1 MQLIL
6 LSGGSGRRLWPI
18 SNDKFSKQFIKLLR
32 GECGQTESM
41 IQRVVRQIRLSSLF
55 ANSEDGAASGKTD
68 GTTGSLTF
76 ATNIYQKDIIIN
88 QIGES
93 VGIVC
98 EPERRNTFPAIA
110 LATAYLSLEKH
121 CCDDEVVVV
130 MPCDVYTE
138 AGYFETLA
146 KMAREVEKGSA
157 ELVLMGIKPDSPSS
171 KFGYIVPSDSD
182 ALEKQGVCRV
192 ERFTEKPTREKA
204 EELLRKGALWN
215 GGVFA
220 FRLGYLREIS
230 GKYCNAADF
239 ESFRD
244 SYQSLPKISFDYEV
258 VEKAQSVA
266 VVSYQGKW
274 QDIGTW
280 NALCEELP
288 GNSVGNVLMGPGC
301 ENTHAVN
308 TLGIPMYCE
317 GVRDVVVAAS
327 PDGILV
333 CGKEASEGIKDK
345 VEQIITAPK
354 YEPTLWGS
362 RRELDASLDSSGIMT
377 RTCCITIEKGKSVCW
392 QSSAGKTSWT
402 VVQGSGTLT
411 STSAV
416 VPSAAAAPTDSA
428 APSAATS
435 AAATFKAGMTVNLR
449 AGEKYQL
456 SADLGEEIR
465 LIELKS
471 WKNDEL

>member
-18 SNDKFSKQFIKLLR
+18 SNDNCSKQFLKLLR
-32 GECGQTESM
+32 GDNGHTESM
-41 IQRVVRQIRLSSLF
+41 IQRVVRQIRQSSLF
-55 ANSEDGAASGKTD
+55 GGS
-68 GTTGSLTF
+68 TGSLTF

-88 QIGES
+88 QIGEG

-121 CCDDEVVVV
+121 CGDDEVVVV

-146 KMAREVEKGSA
+146 RMAAEVEEGSA
-157 ELVLMGIKPDSPSS
+157 ELVLMGIKPDYPSS
-171 KFGYIVPSDSD
+171 KFGYIVPSDPD
-182 ALEKQGVCRV
+182 ALEKQGACRV

-204 EELLRKGALWN
+204 EELLSQGALWN

-220 FRLGYLREIS
+220 FKLGYLRDIS
-230 GKYCNAADF
+230 SKYCSETEF
-239 ESFRD
+239 EAFRD
-244 SYQSLPKISFDYEV
+244 NYTTLPKISFDYEV

-280 NALCEELP
+280 NALCDELP
-288 GNSVGNVLMGPGC
+288 ERTIGPASFGPGC
-301 ENTHAVN
+301 DNSHAVN
-308 TLGIPMYCE
+308 TLDIPMYCE
-317 GVRDVVVAAS
+317 GVRDVIVAAS

-333 CGKEASEGIKDK
+333 CNKTASEGIKDK
-345 VEQIITAPK
+345 VEQLVSSPK
-354 YEPTLWGS
+354 FEPTLWGS

-411 STSAV
+411 STSAAA
-416 VPSAAAAPTDSA
+416 PSSAAALTDSAAAAPIDSA
-428 APSAATS
+428 TPIDSAVL
-435 AAATFKAGMTVNLR
+435 KAGMTVNLR

>member
-18 SNDKFSKQFIKLLR
+18 SNDNFSKQFIKLLR

-41 IQRVVRQIRLSSLF
+41 IQRVVRQIRQSSLF

-88 QIGES
+88 QIGED

-110 LATAYLSLEKH
+110 LSAAYLSLEKH

-204 EELLRKGALWN
+204 KELLRKGALWN

-317 GVRDVVVAAS
+317 GVRDVVIAAS

-333 CGKEASEGIKDK
+333 CGKDESEGIKDK

-411 STSAV
+411 STSA
-416 VPSAAAAPTDSA
+416 AAAPTDSA
-428 APSAATS
+428 APSVATS
-435 AAATFKAGMTVNLR
+435 AAAILKAGMTVNLR

>member
-18 SNDKFSKQFIKLLR
+18 SNDNCSKQFLKLLR
-32 GECGQTESM
+32 GDNGQAESM
-41 IQRVVRQIRLSSLF
+41 IQRVVRQIRHSSLF
-55 ANSEDGAASGKTD
+55 GGS
-68 GTTGSLTF
+68 TGSLTF

-88 QIGES
+88 QIGEG

-121 CCDDEVVVV
+121 CGDDEVVVV

-146 KMAREVEKGSA
+146 RMAAEVEKGSA
-157 ELVLMGIKPDSPSS
+157 ELVLMGIKPDYPSS
-171 KFGYIVPSDSD
+171 KFGYIVPSDPD
-182 ALEKQGVCRV
+182 ALEKQGACRV
-192 ERFTEKPTREKA
+192 ERFTEKPSKERA
-204 EELLRKGALWN
+204 EELLREGALWN

-220 FRLGYLREIS
+220 FKLGYLRDIS
-230 GKYCNAADF
+230 RKYCGETEF
-239 ESFRD
+239 EAFRD
-244 SYQSLPKISFDYEV
+244 SYTTLPKISFDYEV

-280 NALCEELP
+280 NALCDELP
-288 GNSVGNVLMGPGC
+288 ERTIGPASFGPGC
-301 ENTHAVN
+301 DNSHAVN
-308 TLGIPMYCE
+308 TLDIPMYCE
-317 GVRDVVVAAS
+317 GVRDVIVAAS

-333 CGKEASEGIKDK
+333 CNKTASEGIKDK
-345 VEQIITAPK
+345 VEQLVSSPK
-354 YEPTLWGS
+354 FEPTLWGS

-411 STSAV
+411 STSAAA
-416 VPSAAAAPTDSA
+416 PSSAAALTDSAAAAPIDSA
-428 APSAATS
+428 TPIDSAVL
-435 AAATFKAGMTVNLR
+435 KAGMTVNLR

>member
-18 SNDKFSKQFIKLLR
+18 SNDNCSKQFLKLLR
-32 GECGQTESM
+32 GDNGHTESM
-41 IQRVVRQIRLSSLF
+41 IQRVVRQIRQSSLF
-55 ANSEDGAASGKTD
+55 GGS
-68 GTTGSLTF
+68 TGSLTF

-88 QIGES
+88 QIGEG

-121 CCDDEVVVV
+121 CGDDEVVVV

-146 KMAREVEKGSA
+146 RMAAEVEEGSA
-157 ELVLMGIKPDSPSS
+157 ELVLMGIKPDYPSS
-171 KFGYIVPSDSD
+171 KFGYIVPSDPD
-182 ALEKQGVCRV
+182 ALEKQGACRV
-192 ERFTEKPTREKA
+192 ERFTEKPSKERA
-204 EELLRKGALWN
+204 EELLREGALWN

-220 FRLGYLREIS
+220 FKLGYLRDIS
-230 GKYCNAADF
+230 RKYCGETEF
-239 ESFRD
+239 EAFRD
-244 SYQSLPKISFDYEV
+244 SYTTLPKISFDYEV

-280 NALCEELP
+280 NALCDELP
-288 GNSVGNVLMGPGC
+288 ERTIGPASFGPGC
-301 ENTHAVN
+301 DNSHAVN
-308 TLGIPMYCE
+308 TLDIPMYCE
-317 GVRDVVVAAS
+317 GVSDVIVAAS

-333 CGKEASEGIKDK
+333 CNKTASEGIKDK
-345 VEQIITAPK
+345 VEQLVSSPK
-354 YEPTLWGS
+354 FEPTLWGS

-411 STSAV
+411 STSAAA
-416 VPSAAAAPTDSA
+416 PSSAAALTDSAAAAPIDSA
-428 APSAATS
+428 TPIDSAVL
-435 AAATFKAGMTVNLR
+435 KAGMTVNLR

>member
-18 SNDKFSKQFIKLLR
+18 SNDNCSKQFLKLLR
-32 GECGQTESM
+32 GDNGHTESM
-41 IQRVVRQIRLSSLF
+41 IQRVVRQIRQSSLF
-55 ANSEDGAASGKTD
+55 GGS
-68 GTTGSLTF
+68 TGSLTF

-88 QIGES
+88 QIGEG

-121 CCDDEVVVV
+121 CGDDEVVVV

-146 KMAREVEKGSA
+146 RMAAEVEEGSA
-157 ELVLMGIKPDSPSS
+157 ELVLMGIKPDYPSS
-171 KFGYIVPSDSD
+171 KFGYIVPSDPD
-182 ALEKQGVCRV
+182 ALEKQGACRV

-204 EELLRKGALWN
+204 EELLSQGALWN

-220 FRLGYLREIS
+220 FKLGYLRDIS
-230 GKYCNAADF
+230 SKYCSETEF
-239 ESFRD
+239 EAFRD
-244 SYQSLPKISFDYEV
+244 NYTTLPKISFDYEV

-280 NALCEELP
+280 NALCDELP
-288 GNSVGNVLMGPGC
+288 ERTIGPASFGPGC
-301 ENTHAVN
+301 DNSHAVN
-308 TLGIPMYCE
+308 TLDIPMYCE
-317 GVRDVVVAAS
+317 GVRDVIVAAS

-333 CGKEASEGIKDK
+333 CNKTASEGIKDK
-345 VEQIITAPK
+345 VEQLVSSPK
-354 YEPTLWGS
+354 FEPTLWGS

-411 STSAV
+411 STSAAA
-416 VPSAAAAPTDSA
+416 PSSAAALTDSAAAAPIDSA
-428 APSAATS
+428 TPIDSAVL
-435 AAATFKAGMTVNLR
+435 KAGMTVNLR

-456 SADLGEEIR
+456 SADLGVEIR

>member
-18 SNDKFSKQFIKLLR
+18 SNDNCSKQFLKLLR
-32 GECGQTESM
+32 GDNGHTESM
-41 IQRVVRQIRLSSLF
+41 IQRVVRQIRQSSLF
-55 ANSEDGAASGKTD
+55 GGS
-68 GTTGSLTF
+68 TGSLTF

-88 QIGES
+88 QIGEG

-121 CCDDEVVVV
+121 CGDDEVVVV

-146 KMAREVEKGSA
+146 RMAAEVEEGSA
-157 ELVLMGIKPDSPSS
+157 ELVLMGIKPDYPSS
-171 KFGYIVPSDSD
+171 KFGYIVPSDPD
-182 ALEKQGVCRV
+182 ALEKQGACRV

-204 EELLRKGALWN
+204 EELLSQGALWN

-220 FRLGYLREIS
+220 FKLGYLRDIS
-230 GKYCNAADF
+230 SKYCSETEF
-239 ESFRD
+239 EAFRD
-244 SYQSLPKISFDYEV
+244 NYTTLPKISFDYEV

-280 NALCEELP
+280 NALCDELP
-288 GNSVGNVLMGPGC
+288 ERTIGPASFGPGC
-301 ENTHAVN
+301 DNSHAVN
-308 TLGIPMYCE
+308 TLDIPMYCE
-317 GVRDVVVAAS
+317 GVSDVIVAAS

-333 CGKEASEGIKDK
+333 CNKTASEGIKDR
-345 VEQIITAPK
+345 VEKLVSSPK
-354 YEPTLWGS
+354 FEPTLWGS

-411 STSAV
+411 STSAAA
-416 VPSAAAAPTDSA
+416 PSSAAALTDSAAAAPIDSA
-428 APSAATS
+428 TPIDSAVL
-435 AAATFKAGMTVNLR
+435 KAGMTVNLR

>member
-18 SNDKFSKQFIKLLR
+18 SNDNCSKQFLKLLR
-32 GECGQTESM
+32 GDNGHTESM
-41 IQRVVRQIRLSSLF
+41 IQRVVRQIRQSSLF
-55 ANSEDGAASGKTD
+55 GGS
-68 GTTGSLTF
+68 TGSLTF

-88 QIGES
+88 QIGEG

-121 CCDDEVVVV
+121 CGDDEVVVV

-146 KMAREVEKGSA
+146 RMAAEVEEGSA
-157 ELVLMGIKPDSPSS
+157 ELVLMGIKPDYPSS
-171 KFGYIVPSDSD
+171 KFGYIVPSDPD
-182 ALEKQGVCRV
+182 ALEKQGACRV
-192 ERFTEKPTREKA
+192 ERFTEKPSKERA
-204 EELLRKGALWN
+204 EELLREGALWN

-220 FRLGYLREIS
+220 FKLGYLRDIS
-230 GKYCNAADF
+230 RKYCGETEF
-239 ESFRD
+239 EAFRD
-244 SYQSLPKISFDYEV
+244 SYTTLPKISFDYEV

-280 NALCEELP
+280 NALCDELP
-288 GNSVGNVLMGPGC
+288 ERTIGPASFGPGC
-301 ENTHAVN
+301 DNSHAVN
-308 TLGIPMYCE
+308 TLDIPMYCE
-317 GVRDVVVAAS
+317 GVRDVIVAAS

-333 CGKEASEGIKDK
+333 CNKTASEGIKDK
-345 VEQIITAPK
+345 VEQLVSSPK
-354 YEPTLWGS
+354 FEPTLWGS

-411 STSAV
+411 STSAAA
-416 VPSAAAAPTDSA
+416 PSSAAALTDSAAAAPIDSA
-428 APSAATS
+428 TPIDSAVL
-435 AAATFKAGMTVNLR
+435 KAGMTVNLR

>member
-18 SNDKFSKQFIKLLR
+18 SNDNCSKQFLKLLR
-32 GECGQTESM
+32 GDNGHTESM
-41 IQRVVRQIRLSSLF
+41 IQRVVRQIRQSSLF
-55 ANSEDGAASGKTD
+55 GGS
-68 GTTGSLTF
+68 TGSLTF

-88 QIGES
+88 QIGEG

-121 CCDDEVVVV
+121 CGDDEVVVV

-146 KMAREVEKGSA
+146 RMAAEVEEGSA
-157 ELVLMGIKPDSPSS
+157 ELVLMGIKPDYPSS
-171 KFGYIVPSDSD
+171 KFGYIVPSDPD
-182 ALEKQGVCRV
+182 ALEKQGACRV

-204 EELLRKGALWN
+204 EELLSQGALWN

-220 FRLGYLREIS
+220 FKLGYLRDIS
-230 GKYCNAADF
+230 SKYCSETEF
-239 ESFRD
+239 EAFRD
-244 SYQSLPKISFDYEV
+244 SYTTLPKISFDYEV

-280 NALCEELP
+280 NALCDELP
-288 GNSVGNVLMGPGC
+288 ERTIGPASFGPGC
-301 ENTHAVN
+301 DNSHAVN
-308 TLGIPMYCE
+308 TLDIPMYCE
-317 GVRDVVVAAS
+317 GVRDVIVAAS

-333 CGKEASEGIKDK
+333 CNKTASEGIKDK
-345 VEQIITAPK
+345 VEQLVSSPK
-354 YEPTLWGS
+354 FEPTLWGS

-411 STSAV
+411 STSAAA
-416 VPSAAAAPTDSA
+416 PSSAAALTDSAAAAPIDSA
-428 APSAATS
+428 TPIDSAVL
-435 AAATFKAGMTVNLR
+435 KAGMTVNLR

-456 SADLGEEIR
+456 STDLGEEIR